1 MRQLGRLSVSLGNT
15 DCQESHVSS
24 SRAYFSVAAIPSQ
37 TEGSPCGECG
47 LCTPGFQSAVA
58 GAHGQ
63 LCSPWLE
70 VLRHILMVTI
80 SYLKLWVT
88 VK

>member
-1 MRQLGRLSVSLGNT
+1 MRQLGKAVREPLGKHGLSGVSCLLGAGPTLVSLPY
-15 DCQESHVSS
+15 S
-24 SRAYFSVAAIPSQ
+24 SQ

-80 SYLKLWVT
+80 SYLNSG
-88 VK
+88 